1 MRTVRSSRQGPPR
14 ETTKATRTLH
24 SAADSLNKDLASV
37 LLHAGCDPNAVDD
50 VGHTALVKVLW
61 AHNPKKDLIEILLE
75 HGADPEAKHGGE
87 SAIEI
92 ATQTGQMN

>member
-1 MRTVRSSRQGPPR
+1 MLSLRHQCQQAVAVSS
-14 ETTKATRTLH
+14 
-24 SAADSLNKDLASV
+24 AS
-37 LLHAGCDPNAVDD
+37 GQFRNAVDD

-92 ATQTGQMN
+92 AT